1 MVDALLTLTHH
12 ARNTRAVALGGRKVT
27 DTSDSAR
34 VDVSVIIPAR
44 NAAKWIGEQLG
55 ALSRQTF
62 DGEWEVIVVDNGST
76 DATVAVARSWA
87 DRLARLRVIDAP
99 EQSGAN
105 FARNRGVRASRGR
118 LLLFC
123 DADDR
128 ASSTW
133 VERMA
138 RASERA
144 DFLGGPLDF
153 LALNSARQRAWYGGE
168 SEVPGIRPWTGYL
181 SWVTS
186 ANLGMTAALAETLG
200 PFDTRFVGAGDDI
213 AVSWR
218 LTLLGTPPTAV
229 PDAVMHY
236 RLRPAG
242 LPAWRH
248 QYLYAKR
255 MVTLYREFAPMGMPR
270 REWKEAWGSWRYT
283 LIRSALAPL
292 LPPAQRQSALRELA
306 YNVGKAVGSAG
317 ERTLFL

>member
-1 MVDALLTLTHH
+1 
-12 ARNTRAVALGGRKVT
+12 VT
-27 DTSDSAR
+27 EPYDSAEL
-34 VDVSVIIPAR
+34 DVSVIIPAR
-44 NAAKWIGEQLG
+44 NAAKWIGEQLY

-76 DATVAVARSWA
+76 DATAAVARSWVG
-87 DRLARLRVIDAP
+87 RVTRLRVVDAP
-99 EQSGAN
+99 EQTGAN
-105 FARNRGVRASRGR
+105 FARNHGVRVARGR

-153 LALNSARQRAWYGGE
+153 VALNSARQRAWYGGE
-168 SEVPGIRPWTGYL
+168 TQAPGVRPWDGYL

-186 ANLGMTAALAETLG
+186 ANLGITAALAERLG

-213 AVSWR
+213 ALSWR
-218 LTLLGTPPTAV
+218 VTLLGTPPTEV

-236 RLRPAG
+236 RFRPAG
-242 LPAWRH
+242 LAAWRH
-248 QYLYAKR
+248 QYVYAKR

-292 LPPAQRQSALRELA
+292 LPPAQRRAALRELA
-306 YNVGKAVGSAG
+306 YNVGKAVGSAE

>member
-1 MVDALLTLTHH
+1 
-12 ARNTRAVALGGRKVT
+12 VT
-27 DTSDSAR
+27 DASDSAR

-44 NAAKWIGEQLG
+44 NAARWIGEQLG

-62 DGEWEVIVVDNGST
+62 DGECEVLVVDNGST
-76 DATVAVARSWA
+76 DATAAVAQSWA
-87 DRLARLRVIDAP
+87 DRVARLRVIDAP

-105 FARNRGVRASRGR
+105 FARNRGVRAARGR

-128 ASSTW
+128 ASPTW
-133 VERMA
+133 VERMTD
-138 RASERA
+138 ASERA

-168 SEVPGIRPWTGYL
+168 TEAPGVRPWDGYL

-186 ANLGMTAALAETLG
+186 ANLGLTAALAETLG
-200 PFDTRFVGAGDDI
+200 PFDTHFVGAGDDV

-218 LTLLGTPPTAV
+218 MTLLGTPPTEV

-242 LPAWRH
+242 LAAWKH

-255 MVTLYREFAPMGMPR
+255 MVTLYRQFAPLGMPR
-270 REWKEAWGSWRYT
+270 REWSEAWSSWRYT

-292 LPPAQRQSALRELA
+292 LPSAQRQAALRELA
-306 YNVGKAVGSAG
+306 YNVGKAVGSVE